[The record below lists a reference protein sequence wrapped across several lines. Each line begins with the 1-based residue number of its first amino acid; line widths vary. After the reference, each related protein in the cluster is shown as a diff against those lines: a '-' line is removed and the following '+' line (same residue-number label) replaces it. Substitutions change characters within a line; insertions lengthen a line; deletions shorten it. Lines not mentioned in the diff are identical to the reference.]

1 MTTADERVAV
11 RRDQHVVPD
20 VFQHRSG
27 CRIARIAHAEDDL
40 ELRVILLAAQ
50 ERGVHTSRALCR
62 YPKGYDYR
70 PGRRRTARVR
80 SSLAMTL
87 TGVAGKTLN

>member
-1 MTTADERVAV
+1 MD
-11 RRDQHVVPD
+11 DD
-20 VFQHRSG
+20 VDVQVWKLRLQPPGDFD

-40 ELRVILLAAQ
+40 ELRVILLAAGTQ
-50 ERGVHTSRALCR
+50 VSYKPGRCR
-62 YPKGYDYR
+62 CRKGYDYR
-70 PGRRRTARVR
+70 PGRGRTARVR